1 MEAKAKA
8 RFARVSPRKARLV
21 AANIKDKSV
30 EEAVNTLTFT
40 PKKAAKTLSKVL
52 YSAIANAEQISG
64 IDIDNLYVKQVRI
77 DEGPTW
83 KRIRPRAMGRA
94 TRILKR
100 TSHITVIVDELE

>member
-94 TRILKR
+94 SRILKR
-100 TSHITVIVDELE
+100 ASHMTVIVDELE